1 MLTPEAVTP
10 PSTPPEKRLWGFW
23 PTAGFAAAI
32 LTTYFAVQS
41 AIATIIFFIRFPGSG
56 LDLLEALQK
65 LNTDGFALSVA
76 EIVSV
81 ALGTLLI
88 AVFIRLKGG
97 ISFADYVGFKKPGWK
112 TLVISA
118 LVFAVMIAVVYVVS
132 NYAGDQGDS
141 EFSAELYRSS
151 VFPPLLWLAIV
162 FLGPFFEELFFRG
175 FLFVGLRAS
184 KLGVIATVIL
194 TSLLWAA
201 LHLQYGLFGI
211 SQILVMGI
219 VLGTVRHKTN
229 NLWST
234 ILIHVLWNGAALI
247 ATAVYVNQGG
257 G

>member
-1 MLTPEAVTP
+1 M
-10 PSTPPEKRLWGFW
+10 
-23 PTAGFAAAI
+23 
-32 LTTYFAVQS
+32 
-41 AIATIIFFIRFPGSG
+41 
-56 LDLLEALQK
+56 EALEK
-65 LNTDGFALSVA
+65 LQTDGFALSVA

-97 ISFADYVGFKKPGWK
+97 ISFAEYVGFKKPGWK
-112 TLVISA
+112 SILGSV
-118 LVFAVMIAVVYVVS
+118 LVFIILLLVVTYVS

-141 EFSAELYRSS
+141 EFGAELYRSS

-175 FLFVGLRAS
+175 FLFAGLRAS
-184 KLGVIATVIL
+184 KLGVIATIVL
-194 TSLLWAA
+194 TSLLWAV

-229 NLWST
+229 NLWSPL
-234 ILIHVLWNGAALI
+234 LIHILWNGAALI
-247 ATAVYVNQGG
+247 STAVYVSQNG
-257 G
+257 